1 MKSQFKTAMLS
12 ALFGIV
18 GLCATLS
25 TASAESR
32 NAQVSQ
38 DLPLATYMLAFP
50 QLTSGGGAKEKP
62 LLLPGKEHKEFSVC
76 KSTTKNEYFE
86 FAIIFNDKLQELI
99 YRFSADER
107 KTPSD
112 HQLTKIAKVN

>member
-1 MKSQFKTAMLS
+1 MLS

-25 TASAESR
+25 NASAESR

-38 DLPLATYMLAFP
+38 DLPLAKYMLAFP
-50 QLTSGGGAKEKP
+50 TLTTGGRALEKP
-62 LLLPGKEHKEFSVC
+62 LLVPDNELKEFSVC

-86 FAIIFNDKLQELI
+86 LAIIFNDKLQELI
-99 YRFSADER
+99 YRFSADE
-107 KTPSD
+107 TPNPAD
-112 HQLTKIAKVN
+112 TQMTKVN